1 MVSEKPWRPEALI
14 LLVAGLLVSMSL
26 GSLLSQAVPRLI
38 PDGVTADEGFL
49 KFVIGTLSIQ
59 GAALVLIHFFLQ
71 RHEMRWRD
79 VLVSRDQPV
88 WKVVGIGL
96 AVGLVVVPVTLL
108 ILNLVSL
115 QLVKLF
121 QVAPE
126 KQTVVTVIEKTVE
139 PAKRVW
145 FALAAV
151 LLAPAVEETI
161 FRGIMYPYLKQRV
174 GIPMAVSATSIIF
187 AAIHMNLVIFIP
199 LIFLGF
205 VLTWL
210 YEKTDSLLTPIMTH
224 AVFNGAN
231 FFMLVYQNDLPRL
244 LHERI

>member
-1 MVSEKPWRPEALI
+1 MVSEKPWRADALI

-26 GSLLSQAVPRLI
+26 GSLLSQALPRLI
-38 PDGVTADEGFL
+38 PDGTNADEGFL
-49 KFVIGTLSIQ
+49 RFLIGTLSIQ
-59 GAALVLIHFFLQ
+59 GAALVLIHHFLL
-71 RHEMRWRD
+71 RHEMGWRD
-79 VLVSRDQPV
+79 VLVSREQSV
-88 WKVVGIGL
+88 WKALGVGLGM
-96 AVGLVVVPVTLL
+96 GLVVVPLTLL
-108 ILNLVSL
+108 VMNFVSL
-115 QLVKLF
+115 PLVKLI
-121 QVAPE
+121 QAAPE

-139 PAKRVW
+139 PSKRVW

-174 GIPMAVSATSIIF
+174 GALAAVSVTSLIF

-199 LIFLGF
+199 LVFLGF

-210 YEKTDSLLTPIMTH
+210 YERTDSLLTPILTH
-224 AVFNGAN
+224 AVFNAAN
-231 FFMLVYQNDLPRL
+231 FFMLVYQNDLPRI

>member
-1 MVSEKPWRPEALI
+1 L
-14 LLVAGLLVSMSL
+14 
-26 GSLLSQAVPRLI
+26 
-38 PDGVTADEGFL
+38 
-49 KFVIGTLSIQ
+49 IGTLCIQ
-59 GAALVLIHFFLQ
+59 GAALVLIHQFLQ

-79 VLVSRDQPV
+79 VMVSREQPV
-88 WKVVGIGL
+88 WRVLGMGL
-96 AVGLVVVPVTLL
+96 GVGLLVVPLTLL

-115 QLVKLF
+115 QLVKFF

-126 KQTVVTVIEKTVE
+126 KQTVVTVIEHTVE

-174 GIPMAVSATSIIF
+174 GVPLAVSVTSIVF

-199 LIFLGF
+199 LVFLGF

-210 YEKTDSLLTPIMTH
+210 YEQTDSLLTPIMTH
-224 AVFNGAN
+224 AVFNATN
-231 FFMLVYQNDLPRL
+231 FFMLVYQNDLPRI
-244 LHERI
+244 LHERT